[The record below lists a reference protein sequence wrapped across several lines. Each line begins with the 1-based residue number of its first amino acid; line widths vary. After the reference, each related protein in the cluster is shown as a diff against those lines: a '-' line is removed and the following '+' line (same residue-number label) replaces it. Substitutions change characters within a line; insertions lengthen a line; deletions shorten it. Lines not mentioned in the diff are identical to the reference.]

1 MSALLF
7 ILALG
12 STEFFSTPRAAILDV
27 LPDARRETLPVYV
40 RGLPRPG
47 AHVRYWARVDRSV
60 GRADTVEVELGAM
73 AGGRSWPSVR
83 LRLPR
88 RHTTLAAVATRDL
101 PSGHVLESADLRLQE
116 IEVRGTG
123 ATVVAPDALLGT
135 RLVRGVRAGEPV
147 RQRAAVATPV
157 VQRGSMVDALWKV
170 GALQVVVTARALQDG
185 REGETVRVLNESS
198 KTTLMGVVLDAH
210 RVEIRR

>member
-1 MSALLF
+1 MNALF
-7 ILALG
+7 FVLAVG
-12 STEFFSTPRAAILDV
+12 SPEFFSTPRAAILDV

-47 AHVRYWARVDRSV
+47 ARVRYWARVDGSV

-101 PSGHVLESADLRLQE
+101 APGHLLASGDLRLE
-116 IEVRGTG
+116 EVDVRGAGT
-123 ATVVAPDALLGT
+123 TVPAPDMLLGT
-135 RLVRGVRAGEPV
+135 RLVRGVRSGEPI
-147 RQRAAVATPV
+147 RKRAAVETPV

-185 REGETVRVLNESS
+185 REGEAIRVLNETS
-198 KTTLMGVVLDAH
+198 KTTLVGVVVDAH
-210 RVEIRR
+210 RVEVRR